1 MHTEIQ
7 HAAPLSASEE
17 AEGALWN
24 PSGAVN
30 WSVLFTPAFGSF
42 VQMLNW
48 SALGQADKAAGAR
61 RWFYASLAMLGADM
75 LGAALTARL
84 QESFNPLFWLGPL
97 YFALWYICAGREQ
110 VLEVRARHGGRYAH
124 KSWRNILCTA
134 LMAGVAYSAASAL
147 LTWLFVAVT

>member
-1 MHTEIQ
+1 MHTELQ
-7 HAAPLSASEE
+7 HAAALAPSEE

-24 PSGAVN
+24 PSAAVN

-48 SALGQADKAAGAR
+48 SALGEADKAAGAR

-75 LGAALTARL
+75 LVAALTARL

-110 VLEVRARHGGRYAH
+110 VLAVRARHGPRYAH

-134 LMAGVAYSAASAL
+134 LMAAAAYSGASAL
-147 LTWLFVAVT
+147 LTWVFVAVT